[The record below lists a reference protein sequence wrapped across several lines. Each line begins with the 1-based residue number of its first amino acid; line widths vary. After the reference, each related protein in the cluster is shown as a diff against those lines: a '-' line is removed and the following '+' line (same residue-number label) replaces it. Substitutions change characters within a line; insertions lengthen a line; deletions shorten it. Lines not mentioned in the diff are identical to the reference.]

1 MRLSACISIAA
12 LSGLGV
18 FAFASDASAQ
28 DPAGAPA
35 AAPAA
40 PGATPPALP
49 RESEDDEGRPM
60 KKLGLELNP
69 LGFAIGR
76 YSINVEY
83 MLARHH
89 ALILTPFFDS
99 TTVTVNSVDVGSLK
113 GFGGELGYRFYTG
126 DRGMNG
132 FYIGPSVLFASWSQS
147 SNLANVPNG
156 DSFTAIGGALDLG
169 GQAVI
174 GPGVIV
180 GGGFGLQYTKNSIDV
195 NTDNLNIASAA
206 IAGGGVRP
214 RFLLSVGYGF

>member
-1 MRLSACISIAA
+1 MRLSACLCVAT
-12 LSGLGV
+12 LSALGV
-18 FAFASDASAQ
+18 LAITTDASAQ
-28 DPAGAPA
+28 GTAAAPAPA
-35 AAPAA
+35 AAPGA
-40 PGATPPALP
+40 PVSAPPA
-49 RESEDDEGRPM
+49 EAEDDDD
-60 KKLGLELNP
+60 KLKRIGLELNP

-76 YSINVEY
+76 YSLNVEY

-99 TTVTVNSVDVGSLK
+99 TTVKVNDIDVGSLK
-113 GFGGELGYRFYTG
+113 GFGAELGYRFYTG
-126 DRGMNG
+126 SKGMNG

-147 SNLANVPNG
+147 SNLANVPAG

-195 NTDNLNIASAA
+195 KTDNLNIASAA

-214 RFLLSVGYGF
+214 RFLLSVGYAF

>member
-1 MRLSACISIAA
+1 TPIKIND
-12 LSGLGV
+12 V
-18 FAFASDASAQ
+18 DA
-28 DPAGAPA
+28 
-35 AAPAA
+35 
-40 PGATPPALP
+40 
-49 RESEDDEGRPM
+49 
-60 KKLGLELNP
+60 
-69 LGFAIGR
+69 
-76 YSINVEY
+76 
-83 MLARHH
+83 
-89 ALILTPFFDS
+89 
-99 TTVTVNSVDVGSLK
+99 GSLT

-126 DRGMNG
+126 ERGMNG

-147 SNLANVPNG
+147 LPDGVPANTPKPDG
-156 DSFTAIGGALDLG
+156 FTAIGGALDLG

>member
-1 MRLSACISIAA
+1 MRLSACICVAA
-12 LSGLGV
+12 LSGLGL

-40 PGATPPALP
+40 PGAPAPAMP
-49 RESEDDEGRPM
+49 RESDEEERPM

-76 YSINVEY
+76 YSLNVEY

-99 TTVTVNSVDVGSLK
+99 TAIKVNDINVGSLT

-132 FYIGPSVLFASWSQS
+132 FFIGPSVLFASWSQS
-147 SNLANVPNG
+147 SDLPGAKAG

-180 GGGFGLQYTKNSIDV
+180 GAGFGLQYTKNSIDV
-195 NTDNLNIASAA
+195 NTENLNIASAA

-214 RFLLSVGYGF
+214 RFLLAVGYGF